1 MDPNKDRLLKFEG
14 DETTS
19 LGFLWIFMLV
29 VLYAVYSMISRQSGG
44 IQRSVLTA
52 RRLAY
57 EATKS
62 AGGHDNGGGK
72 NRSD

>member
-14 DETTS
+14 EDTTS
-19 LGFLWIFMLV
+19 LGFLWIFMLA
-29 VLYAVYSMISRQSGG
+29 VLYAVYSVVAHQSGG

-57 EATKS
+57 EATRS
-62 AGGHDNGGGK
+62 AGVQDAGAK
-72 NRSD
+72 KRSA